1 MRQQDRFLEVEN
13 LRMVYRKGKERIV
26 AVNNVSFEIEN
37 PGEAL
42 AVVGE
47 SGCGKTS
54 LANALQQLPPKDAD
68 LSGRVLLE
76 GRDLFSLSSEE
87 LKRTVRWKQMAWVPQ
102 VAANAL
108 NPVFTIGNQIRETL
122 SVHGAPSN
130 DAEVFRLLEAVGL
143 SRENAKSHPFRLSGG
158 MQQRAC
164 IATAIALNPKLI
176 LLDEP
181 TSSLDVSIQG
191 AIISLLESLKK
202 EYGSSYIFITHDI
215 TLAKELCDFFA
226 VMYAGRIVEMGSTEQ
241 VIYNPLHPYT
251 QQLLDCIPTLERGKR
266 IRFIPG
272 EPPDLSVPEVSV
284 GCPFRFRPA
293 VACANCSEVEPMLE
307 DKGDGH
313 LVACHSVLRREE

>member
-1 MRQQDRFLEVEN
+1 MAQDKFLVVKN
-13 LRMVYRKGKERIV
+13 LRLVYRKKKKRIV
-26 AVNNVSFEIEN
+26 AVNNVSLGIEN

-54 LANALQQLPPKDAD
+54 LANALQQLPPKDAA

-76 GRDLFSLSSEE
+76 GSDLFSLSNEE
-87 LKRTVRWKQMAWVPQ
+87 LKKTVRWKQMAWVPQ

-130 DAEVFRLLEAVGL
+130 EAEVFRLLEVVGL
-143 SRENAKSHPFRLSGG
+143 SRENAQSYPFELSGG

-164 IATAIALNPKLI
+164 IAMAIALNPKLI

-191 AIISLLESLKK
+191 AIISLLESLKR

-241 VIYNPLHPYT
+241 VLYNPLHPYT
-251 QQLLDCIPTLERGKR
+251 QQLLDCMPTMERGRK

-272 EPPDLSVPEVSV
+272 EPPDLSLPEVSV
-284 GCPFRFRPA
+284 GCPFRFRSA
-293 VACANCSEVEPMLE
+293 VACANCSEIDPPLE

-313 LVACHSVLRREE
+313 LVACHGVPRSEQ